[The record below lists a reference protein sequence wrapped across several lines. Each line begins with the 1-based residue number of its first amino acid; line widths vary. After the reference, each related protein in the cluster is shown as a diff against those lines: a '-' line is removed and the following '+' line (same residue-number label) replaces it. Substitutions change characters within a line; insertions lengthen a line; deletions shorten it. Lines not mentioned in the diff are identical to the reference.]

1 MERPASTEAGFL
13 MPKIQKGARNGTG
26 KAICHRGKDL

>member
-26 KAICHRGKDL
+26 KVVCH